1 MPSRMPNRGTQSA
14 APLSGGRAILAAVAL
29 GGLLVAQA
37 APARAEAYPTDA
49 TADYVF
55 ACMASNGET
64 QEALRKCSCSIDVL
78 ASILPYDDYVEAETV
93 LSMRQVRGGGEK
105 MELFRETG
113 VAKDAVDK
121 LKRAQTE
128 AEVRCF

>member
-1 MPSRMPNRGTQSA
+1 MASCMRWILGAFGA
-14 APLSGGRAILAAVAL
+14 A
-29 GGLLVAQA
+29 GLLVATA
-37 APARAEAYPTDA
+37 APVRANDYPTE
-49 TADYVF
+49 TLADYVF
-55 ACMASNGET
+55 GCMASNGET
-64 QEALRKCSCSIDVL
+64 QETLRKCSCSIDVI

-93 LSMRQVRGGGEK
+93 LRMRHMQGGGDNAA
-105 MELFRETG
+105 LFRDTA

>member
-1 MPSRMPNRGTQSA
+1 MPTWT
-14 APLSGGRAILAAVAL
+14 LIAL
-29 GGLLVAQA
+29 GGLLVAGA
-37 APARAEAYPTDA
+37 IPARANDYPTET

-55 ACMASNGET
+55 GCMASNGET
-64 QEALRKCSCSIDVL
+64 QETLKKCSCSIDVI

-93 LSMRQVRGGGEK
+93 LRMRHMQGGGDNAA
-105 MELFRETG
+105 LFRDTA